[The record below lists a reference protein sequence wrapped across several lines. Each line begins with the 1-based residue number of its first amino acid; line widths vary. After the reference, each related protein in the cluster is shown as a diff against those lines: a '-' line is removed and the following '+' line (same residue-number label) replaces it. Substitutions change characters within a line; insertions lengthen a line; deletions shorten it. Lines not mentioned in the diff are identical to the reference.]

1 MPQSPTYA
9 KYQARRK
16 KKGKAKLS
24 SLVNFGGKKE
34 SPQKTKTGPSPT
46 QDKPDERSAEAKL
59 KGGVASGLA
68 SLSNTIPSGG
78 YTGILKAALAGAAAG
93 TKIESSYAEYKS
105 SQAKKKAKKAKT
117 TVSQSAM
124 SQKAQFH
131 KKEHSKTEKY

>member
-1 MPQSPTYA
+1 MPQSPTFA
-9 KYQARRK
+9 RYQSKRK
-16 KKGKAKLS
+16 KKGKAKLV
-24 SLVNFGGKKE
+24 SLISFGGKKA
-34 SPQKTKTGPSPT
+34 SPQKAKTSPSPT
-46 QDKPDERSAEAKL
+46 QGKPEGRSDKAKL
-59 KGGVASGLA
+59 QGGVASGLA

-93 TKIESSYAEYKS
+93 AKIEASYTEYKS
-105 SQAKKKAKKAKT
+105 SQAKKKAKAAKT